1 MLLSLLWSWGRAGNQ
16 LQSPTA
22 PSDGWSFGGTS
33 LVLAQAKGSDA
44 FIFVLCSWQ
53 GPVVNS
59 LEEMDLPE
67 SRAFEAE
74 LAPSQTSSFNPKAL
88 QEALISKDPGSRWL
102 IVRSHLGKAKARW
115 PSWRWPTIFVWFMTG
130 EL

>member
-1 MLLSLLWSWGRAGNQ
+1 M
-16 LQSPTA
+16 
-22 PSDGWSFGGTS
+22 
-33 LVLAQAKGSDA
+33 
-44 FIFVLCSWQ
+44 
-53 GPVVNS
+53 VNS

-102 IVRSHLGKAKARW
+102 IVRSHLGKAKASRW
-115 PSWRWPTIFVWFMTG
+115 PSWRWPTIFAWSVMG
-130 EL
+130 ELNGKAQRNFTSGLLLAAALPSLSSLN